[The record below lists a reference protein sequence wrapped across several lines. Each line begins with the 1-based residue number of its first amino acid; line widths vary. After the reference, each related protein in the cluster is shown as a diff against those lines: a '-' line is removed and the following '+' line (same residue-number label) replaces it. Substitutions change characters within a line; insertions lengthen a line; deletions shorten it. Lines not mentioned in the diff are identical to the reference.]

1 MINPLHNI
9 FCQSHSEIINWYKK
23 KTENLSLPIYS
34 SYDIR
39 DAKFKVSNVDGN
51 IYPAGFNN
59 ICPTDKESGGDLFG
73 RYIKSHYG
81 KSVKKIMLLTEEHTA
96 NPYYWDNVDT
106 IKTLLSESGYE
117 VLVAVPKDFATAIV
131 VKNSL
136 GKEIKVYPAYFSHTE
151 VKNFAPDII
160 ISNNDFSNSLLEW
173 ANQVNVPV
181 NPPRELGWYQR
192 KKSNYFKFYNQLV
205 HEFSE
210 IAKIDPFQMTVRTE
224 KFENFNLE
232 DLESR
237 QRLADRAKHNLD
249 LIQQDYLERNIK
261 EKPFLFI
268 KNNSGT
274 YGLAVLRVNEPSEI
288 LTWNSKLRKKMKA
301 AKGGNE
307 VEELI
312 IQEGIPSV
320 VQYENAS
327 AEPVIY
333 MIGCQLAGG
342 FLRTHAEK
350 TDRDSLNSPGAVYKK
365 LCVSDLTVSLE
376 GSPLENVYG
385 WSARLGLL
393 ATALEAEEL
402 NVKFEKY
409 QKGPCLD

>member
-1 MINPLHNI
+1 MTNSLHNI
-9 FCQSHSEIINWYKK
+9 FCQSHQEIVQWYKQ
-23 KTENLSLPIYS
+23 KTQGLNLPIYS

-39 DAKFKVSNVDGN
+39 DARFKVSNVDGN

-59 ICPTDKESGGDLFG
+59 ICPTDKDSGGDLFK

-81 KSVKKIMLLTEEHTA
+81 ESVKNIILLAEEHTA
-96 NPYYWDNVDT
+96 NPYYWDNIDT
-106 IKTLLSESGYE
+106 IQKLLNESGYE
-117 VLVAVPKDFATAIV
+117 VLVAVPKDFPNPIE
-131 VKNSL
+131 VKNSF
-136 GKEIKVYPAYFSHTE
+136 GKLIKIYPAYFKNE
-151 VKNFAPDII
+151 DVKKFNADLI
-160 ISNNDFSNSLLEW
+160 ISNNDFSNSLTNW
-173 ANQVNVPV
+173 AEQVHLPV

-192 KKSNYFKFYNQLV
+192 KKSNYFKYYNQLV
-205 HEFSE
+205 HEFSS

-224 KFENFNLE
+224 KFEKFNLDDE
-232 DLESR
+232 ESR
-237 QRLADRAKHNLD
+237 KRLAERAKHNLD

-274 YGLAVLRVNEPSEI
+274 YGLAVVRVDDSSEI
-288 LTWNSKLRKKMKA
+288 LNWNNKLRKRMKA

-350 TDRDSLNSPGAVYKK
+350 SDRDSLNSPGAVYKK
-365 LCVSDLTVSLE
+365 LCVSDLTVNLE

-402 NVKFEKY
+402 KVNFAKY